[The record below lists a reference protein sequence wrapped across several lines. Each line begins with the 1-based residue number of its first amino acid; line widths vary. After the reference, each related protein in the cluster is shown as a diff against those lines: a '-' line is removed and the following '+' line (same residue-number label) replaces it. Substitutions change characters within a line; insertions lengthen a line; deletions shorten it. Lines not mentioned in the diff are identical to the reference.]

1 MSTQRARIQWAQEV
15 FDLWDPKTDY
25 KGKLPYRTQAGQKK
39 EIGIKEY
46 MHRMKSYLDSKEL
59 RVSPELRKT
68 VEDLNKTPPSTT
80 TQKAKKYK
88 DPKGSSGRSPRAE
101 KEALEAEAQDET
113 IEYATSNQDQL
124 FLEEHKAR
132 LERYLERLNDPD
144 EKFKD
149 FVVSEISKIYD
160 ESESFVEDP
169 SLEDR
174 QDYTDEW
181 VRIRNRAENALKSVQ
196 KPGSGKKSIID
207 NEQKIKKLQAK
218 RQEIAERQ
226 SSEEE
231 KSPEP
236 VVRQAP
242 SAASESIFE
251 LYMREVEHFAKSGDA
266 KKLVEFQT
274 KAENA
279 GLNPSEMNFLE
290 KSINDLV
297 KKRTLPK
304 PNAELEYL
312 LEREQ
317 LQKIQRAEKERA
329 EQERLERSG
338 QPQVEVD
345 SIDYSDPRTGTG
357 VVASIY
363 NEDRELV
370 DNPNLPINMQ
380 LNPPVSILDTTP
392 LVMAQNVMPLVDN
405 QVSGTHV
412 ELEEKEDFVAV
423 PQVDIA
429 AETQAE
435 GGAVPDFGDAGAG
448 AMPQVDIAAAA
459 SVASGSMDSGDS
471 GFFTAQEPPGIDQNM
486 PQDTTQQPQLG
497 VSIET
502 TYKVKYHKAQ
512 TNEFFGSVEKPTW
525 DMALNR
531 TITLNYDN
539 KYYEPT
545 KETLLDLMN
554 QMISNKN
561 LKVYK
566 LATGIDSDV
575 LDILTE
581 YVIISQIHFCVL
593 RNLQRGERTKTAIV
607 PLKSLID
614 MRNAVAGVGGPAPVV
629 GTAGSALGTGGS
641 DGLTSDFASAAGEQT
656 TPTQFQP
663 TPTETAPSTGIQT
676 VDQLF
681 PDARQDVIGRD
692 ITQRDIGERWLN
704 RNGRRDGQLFGKHYQ
719 SIKESRARH
728 SGGENFIFTGAAK
741 GDLFNT
747 YGDEKNMTKTG
758 LRVSNVDLAPY

>member
-25 KGKLPYRTQAGQKK
+25 KGKLPYKTQAGQKK
-39 EIGIKEY
+39 QIGIKEY

-59 RVSPELRKT
+59 KVSLELRKT

-113 IEYATSNQDQL
+113 VEYATSNKDQL
-124 FLEEHKAR
+124 LLEEHKAR

-169 SLEDR
+169 SLEQR

-181 VRIRNRAENALKSVQ
+181 VRIRNRAENALKSFQ

-218 RQEIAERQ
+218 RQEIAELH
-226 SSEEE
+226 SSAVPMIEEE

-236 VVRQAP
+236 QTS
-242 SAASESIFE
+242 SAASEKVFE
-251 LYMREVEHFAKSGDA
+251 LYMKEVEQFARSGDA

-279 GLNPSEMNFLE
+279 GLNAGEMNFLE

-329 EQERLERSG
+329 DQERLEGLAR
-338 QPQVEVD
+338 PQLEVD
-345 SIDYSDPRTGTG
+345 SVDFSDPRTGTG

-363 NEDRELV
+363 NSDRELV

-380 LNPPVSILDTTP
+380 LNPPVPVLDTTP

-405 QVSGTHV
+405 QVSGAYV
-412 ELEEKEDFVAV
+412 ELRPSVPGAEPLEEKEDNAAGV
-423 PQVDIA
+423 QV
-429 AETQAE
+429 E
-435 GGAVPDFGDAGAG
+435 GGATPDVGIESANEGM
-448 AMPQVDIAAAA
+448 MPQVDIAAAE

-471 GFFTAQEPPGIDQNM
+471 GFVTAQEPPGLDQNI

-502 TYKVKYHKAQ
+502 TYEVKYHKAQ

-525 DMALNR
+525 DMALNK

-545 KETLLDLMN
+545 KETLLESMN

-566 LATGIDSDV
+566 LATNSDSDV

-593 RNLQRGERTKTAIV
+593 RNLQRGERTKTAMV
-607 PLKSLID
+607 PLRSLID
-614 MRNAVAGVGGPAPVV
+614 MRNQIAGTGLTPAP
-629 GTAGSALGTGGS
+629 GP
-641 DGLTSDFASAAGEQT
+641 DGLVNDFASAAGEQST
-656 TPTQFQP
+656 GPTQFQP
-663 TPTETAPSTGIQT
+663 TPTEPAGGIQT

-681 PDARQDVIGRD
+681 PDARQDVIGID
-692 ITQRDIGERWLN
+692 ITQRDIGLAWLN